1 MKQKQVI
8 AVELLAVGMPIEEA
22 SDKLGISKVT
32 LYRWLKDTEFSEELE
47 RRSKEVLSGLSRKLA
62 GLTVEHIEEFESLL
76 TSSNEGI
83 KLRAW
88 GINLSRLTDII
99 EIARL
104 EDRVRVLEQ
113 SIGKDA

>member
-1 MKQKQVI
+1 MKQKQVL
-8 AVELLAVGMPIEEA
+8 AVELLAVGMPVERA
-22 SDKLGISKVT
+22 SSKLNISKVT
-32 LYRWLKDTEFSEELE
+32 LYRWLKDRDFSDEVES
-47 RRSKEVLSGLSRKLA
+47 RSKEILTELSRKLA
-62 GLTVEHIEEFESLL
+62 GLTVEHIGEFEGLL
-76 TSSNEGI
+76 TSTNEGI
-83 KLRAW
+83 KLKAW